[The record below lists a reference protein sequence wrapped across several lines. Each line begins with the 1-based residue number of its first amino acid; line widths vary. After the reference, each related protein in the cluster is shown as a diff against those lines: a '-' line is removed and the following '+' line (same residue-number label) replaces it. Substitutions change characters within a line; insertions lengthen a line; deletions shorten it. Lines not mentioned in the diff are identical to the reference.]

1 MANDTQTPKG
11 YAPFDLYPY
20 NPSQG
25 PAYAFLGL
33 FGAAG
38 IAHFIMMFPYR
49 AAFPIPMIIGCGM
62 EAAAYW
68 FRSRS
73 HDNLRQT
80 LPFLIQNL
88 LVLVAPPFLAATI
101 YMSLGRIT
109 RALKAQEASLISLR
123 WITKLFVL
131 VDLVC
136 FATQTAGAIM
146 SGSEDLEEA
155 KRGQTII
162 IGGLVLQILAFAL
175 FITCTLTLQL
185 RLHSNPP
192 VQCVAGVI
200 THYRRYFIALYC
212 TSGLFL
218 IRNLVRIIEYKQG
231 GDGPL
236 LSNEAFLYVFDC
248 CFMLAIIL
256 IILVLHPGQLIRK
269 ARRLDVLKEDLPLFQ
284 AQLTRDLALSRPQPR
299 TNMRKP
305 HKKSRLGCQTCKRRK
320 IKCDEVKPQCGKCV
334 QFGVWCDYSPQ
345 PPASQASISPQPD
358 NQSRRP
364 GRPRSDWT
372 SWAEQIRSHAAD
384 SAAES
389 SGHLNTMDLEL
400 FHNWMTRTAS
410 TLGDGSSQSLLWS
423 EGAPRVGFQ
432 HNCILKLI
440 LSLSSYHLARL
451 KPIDGQRYSLIAE
464 THLTAALQPAM
475 MLISNLGGD
484 NSPAAYLT
492 SVLICFVALAKG
504 PSPGNLLLT
513 NIEGQV
519 SWLHLLRGVRLVVES
534 TGWSSV
540 FSGMLAEYAPI
551 PGNDTSEHSATTDP
565 ALMVD
570 GIEDWRSS
578 LNEISHL
585 IAQLAEEKLGNAYD
599 RELQALTTCFERTF
613 HKGQD
618 ATLDII
624 GKLQDV
630 VGWVYRLGDDYM
642 EGLRQRDLIST
653 VILGHF
659 CVLLRTVEAQ
669 FWFMHGWAAHIIG
682 EILVISPNSLQWL
695 SWPIS
700 YLNP

>member
-1 MANDTQTPKG
+1 MANDTQTPEG

-109 RALKAQEASLISLR
+109 RALKAQDASLISLR

-218 IRNLVRIIEYKQG
+218 IRNL
-231 GDGPL
+231 
-236 LSNEAFLYVFDC
+236 
-248 CFMLAIIL
+248 
-256 IILVLHPGQLIRK
+256 
-269 ARRLDVLKEDLPLFQ
+269 
-284 AQLTRDLALSRPQPR
+284 
-299 TNMRKP
+299 
-305 HKKSRLGCQTCKRRK
+305 
-320 IKCDEVKPQCGKCV
+320 CDEVKPQCGKCV

-372 SWAEQIRSHAAD
+372 SWAEQIRSHAAE

-464 THLTAALQPAM
+464 TYLTAALQPAM

-534 TGWSSV
+534 TGWSSI

-551 PGNDTSEHSATTDP
+551 PGDDTSEHSATTDP

-570 GIEDWRSS
+570 GTEDWRFS

-599 RELQALTTCFERTF
+599 RELQALTACFERTF

-618 ATLDII
+618 AALDIV

-669 FWFMHGWAAHIIG
+669 FWFMHEWAAHIIG
-682 EILVISPNSLQWL
+682 EILVISPNSRQWL

-700 YLNP
+700 YLNPEE

>member
-1 MANDTQTPKG
+1 MANDTQTPEG

-49 AAFPIPMIIGCGM
+49 AAFPIPMIIGCGSTWP
-62 EAAAYW
+62 AC
-68 FRSRS
+68 SR
-73 HDNLRQT
+73 
-80 LPFLIQNL
+80 
-88 LVLVAPPFLAATI
+88 
-101 YMSLGRIT
+101 
-109 RALKAQEASLISLR
+109 
-123 WITKLFVL
+123 
-131 VDLVC
+131 
-136 FATQTAGAIM
+136 
-146 SGSEDLEEA
+146 SEDLEEA

-175 FITCTLTLQL
+175 FITCTVTLQL

-256 IILVLHPGQLIRK
+256 SFL
-269 ARRLDVLKEDLPLFQ
+269 
-284 AQLTRDLALSRPQPR
+284 
-299 TNMRKP
+299 
-305 HKKSRLGCQTCKRRK
+305 
-320 IKCDEVKPQCGKCV
+320 CDEVKPQCGKCV

-372 SWAEQIRSHAAD
+372 SWAEQIRSHAAE
-384 SAAES
+384 STAES

-400 FHNWMTRTAS
+400 FHNYMTRTAS
-410 TLGDGSSQSLLWS
+410 TLGDGGSQSLLWS

-440 LSLSSYHLARL
+440 LSLSSYHLTRL

-464 THLTAALQPAM
+464 MHLTAALQPAM

-504 PSPGNLLLT
+504 PSPGNLLIT

-534 TGWSSV
+534 TGWSCI

-551 PGNDTSEHSATTDP
+551 PGDDTSEHSATTDP
-565 ALMVD
+565 ALMVG

-578 LNEISHL
+578 LNGISHL
-585 IAQLAEEKLGNAYD
+585 ISQLAEEKFGNAYD
-599 RELQALTTCFERTF
+599 RELQALTACFERTF

-618 ATLDII
+618 ATLDIV

-682 EILVISPNSLQWL
+682 EILVISPNSRQWL

-700 YLNP
+700 YLNPEE

>member
-131 VDLVC
+131 VDLIC

-218 IRNLVRIIEYKQG
+218 IRNL
-231 GDGPL
+231 
-236 LSNEAFLYVFDC
+236 
-248 CFMLAIIL
+248 
-256 IILVLHPGQLIRK
+256 
-269 ARRLDVLKEDLPLFQ
+269 
-284 AQLTRDLALSRPQPR
+284 
-299 TNMRKP
+299 
-305 HKKSRLGCQTCKRRK
+305 
-320 IKCDEVKPQCGKCV
+320 CDEVKPQCGKCV

-372 SWAEQIRSHAAD
+372 SWAEQIRSHAAE

-400 FHNWMTRTAS
+400 FHNYMTETAS

-440 LSLSSYHLARL
+440 LSLSSYHLTRL

-464 THLTAALQPAM
+464 MHLTAALQPAM

-534 TGWSSV
+534 TGWSSI

-551 PGNDTSEHSATTDP
+551 PGDDTSEHSATTDP
-565 ALMVD
+565 ALMVG

-578 LNEISHL
+578 LNGISHL

-599 RELQALTTCFERTF
+599 RELQALTACFERTF

-618 ATLDII
+618 AALDIV

-669 FWFMHGWAAHIIG
+669 FWFMHEWAAHIIG
-682 EILVISPNSLQWL
+682 EILVISPNSRQWL

-700 YLNP
+700 YLNPEE

>member
-1 MANDTQTPKG
+1 MANETQTPKG

-131 VDLVC
+131 VDLIC

-175 FITCTLTLQL
+175 FIICTLTLQIRL
-185 RLHSNPP
+185 RSNPP
-192 VQCVAGVI
+192 VQCVAGVV

-218 IRNLVRIIEYKQG
+218 VRNLVRIIEYKQG

-256 IILVLHPGQLIRK
+256 IVLFLHPGQLIRK
-269 ARRLDVLKEDLPLFQ
+269 ARRLDVLKEDLPLV
-284 AQLTRDLALSRPQPR
+284 SR
-299 TNMRKP
+299 
-305 HKKSRLGCQTCKRRK
+305 
-320 IKCDEVKPQCGKCV
+320 
-334 QFGVWCDYSPQ
+334 
-345 PPASQASISPQPD
+345 
-358 NQSRRP
+358 
-364 GRPRSDWT
+364 
-372 SWAEQIRSHAAD
+372 
-384 SAAES
+384 
-389 SGHLNTMDLEL
+389 
-400 FHNWMTRTAS
+400 
-410 TLGDGSSQSLLWS
+410 
-423 EGAPRVGFQ
+423 
-432 HNCILKLI
+432 
-440 LSLSSYHLARL
+440 
-451 KPIDGQRYSLIAE
+451 
-464 THLTAALQPAM
+464 
-475 MLISNLGGD
+475 
-484 NSPAAYLT
+484 
-492 SVLICFVALAKG
+492 
-504 PSPGNLLLT
+504 
-513 NIEGQV
+513 
-519 SWLHLLRGVRLVVES
+519 
-534 TGWSSV
+534 
-540 FSGMLAEYAPI
+540 
-551 PGNDTSEHSATTDP
+551 
-565 ALMVD
+565 
-570 GIEDWRSS
+570 
-578 LNEISHL
+578 
-585 IAQLAEEKLGNAYD
+585 
-599 RELQALTTCFERTF
+599 
-613 HKGQD
+613 
-618 ATLDII
+618 
-624 GKLQDV
+624 
-630 VGWVYRLGDDYM
+630 
-642 EGLRQRDLIST
+642 
-653 VILGHF
+653 
-659 CVLLRTVEAQ
+659 
-669 FWFMHGWAAHIIG
+669 
-682 EILVISPNSLQWL
+682 
-695 SWPIS
+695 
-700 YLNP
+700 